1 VSFVVVERPADR
13 PEFLREVIALVASE
27 LERQR
32 AGLLERVA
40 AADDAELAAGTDEDW
55 GLGQIAAHLLL
66 VERGM
71 LGIALRLA
79 RGEPAGQTGQPRYQ
93 PGTVTR
99 EDLAALS
106 ERAARALARLRA
118 DFPAEPDLQ
127 TTAPSPYLGSFNCY
141 AWLLAAAFH
150 YRAHLEAL
158 ERGVKSA
165 F

>member
-1 VSFVVVERPADR
+1 MSFVVVERPADR
-13 PEFLREVIALVASE
+13 PEFLRETIALIGAE

-32 AGLLERVA
+32 ARLLERVA
-40 AADDAELAAGTDEDW
+40 AADDAELAAGTEEDW

-93 PGTVTR
+93 PGAATR
-99 EDLAALS
+99 EDLATLS

-118 DFPAEPDLQ
+118 DFPAHPDVQ
-127 TTAPSPYLGSFNCY
+127 ATAPSPYFGPFNCFS
-141 AWLLAAAFH
+141 WLLAAALH
-150 YRAHLEAL
+150 YRAHLAAL
-158 ERGVKSA
+158 ESGAKSA
-165 F
+165 L

>member
-1 VSFVVVERPADR
+1 MERPADR
-13 PEFLREVIALVASE
+13 PEFLREMIALVGAE

-40 AADDAELAAGTDEDW
+40 AAADAEIAAGTEGEW

-79 RGEPAGQTGQPRYQ
+79 RGEPAGQTGQPRYA
-93 PGTVTR
+93 PGAITR
-99 EDLAALS
+99 EDLASLS

-118 DFPAEPDLQ
+118 DFPDEPDLH
-127 TTAPSPYLGSFNCY
+127 TTAPSPYLGPFNCY

-165 F
+165 L